1 MRPLRPLAALA
12 ALASAL
18 PATAQQATTPAA
30 PSGAFI
36 VRLGTDT
43 TAVERFTRT
52 GNTWAVEQARRSPRT
67 GFFHTHVE
75 LTPAGDIGEVYY
87 MNHGIGK
94 GAPPLLATWRMRAA
108 GGDSAM
114 VEMKRGSDSVRT
126 RRATLRA
133 GMIPSL
139 PGSFLAYEMAAMR
152 LRAAKA
158 DSMDVMFVGPAGDTM
173 PIVVRQVG
181 ADSMT
186 FRLPVLTYRARVDGD
201 GRIQSL
207 YQPLGTTVER
217 VSDVGV
223 TALAET
229 WKGQDDAGRGF
240 GAVSPAD
247 SVKATVGGANVALHY
262 GRPKARGRVV
272 FGNIV
277 PWGGV
282 WRTGANDA
290 TLFTTDRD
298 LDVGGT
304 RVPAGQYALFSV
316 HTEKGSTLVL
326 SGESMRNGQRIW
338 GTEYDAKHDFARI
351 PMKVASLAPPV
362 EQLTIDVVPQG
373 ADRADLRIRW
383 EKREMTVPLRA
394 AGGR

>member
-1 MRPLRPLAALA
+1 MRQLRPLAAIA
-12 ALASAL
+12 ALATAL
-18 PATAQQATTPAA
+18 PAAAQQPAPA
-30 PSGAFI
+30 PTGAFI

-52 GNTWAVEQARRSPRT
+52 GNAWAVEQARRSPRT

-75 LTPAGDIGEVYY
+75 LTPAGDVGEVYY

-108 GGDSAM
+108 GGDSAR
-114 VEMKRGSDSVRT
+114 VEIQRGTDSVRT

-133 GMIPSL
+133 GMIPNL
-139 PGSFLAYEMAAMR
+139 PGSFLGYEMAAMR
-152 LRAAKA
+152 MRAAKS
-158 DSMDVMFVGPAGDTM
+158 DSMDVMFVGPVGDTM

-186 FRLPVLTYRARVDGD
+186 FRLPFLTYRARVDAD

-217 VSDVGV
+217 VSDVNVG
-223 TALAET
+223 ALAET

-247 SVKATVGGANVALHY
+247 SVKATVSGANIAVHY

-298 LDVGGT
+298 LDIGGT

-316 HTEKGSTLVL
+316 HTDKGSTLVL

-351 PMKVASLAPPV
+351 PMKVASLAQPV

-373 ADRADLRIRW
+373 PDRADLRIRW
-383 EKREMTVPLRA
+383 EKREMTVPVRVAA
-394 AGGR
+394 AGR